1 MVIQQAPKNCIK
13 KVLLE
18 RKHYESININIRKV
32 ILIKIQSTMDLIF
45 NEEMVGR
52 ICKSKKNIRL
62 RSNVGKVVIDHKAVV
77 AGYIKDVWFEKTDS
91 TNIFSFKNPIQKY
104 RVT

>member
-1 MVIQQAPKNCIK
+1 
-13 KVLLE
+13 
-18 RKHYESININIRKV
+18 
-32 ILIKIQSTMDLIF
+32 MDLIF

-77 AGYIKDVWFEKTDS
+77 AYDTKDVWFYKTA
-91 TNIFSFKNPIQKY
+91 IFLINNLIQKY
-104 RVT
+104 RVTYDSLDQMFIVHCEENNNPNMYFIMHESGLY